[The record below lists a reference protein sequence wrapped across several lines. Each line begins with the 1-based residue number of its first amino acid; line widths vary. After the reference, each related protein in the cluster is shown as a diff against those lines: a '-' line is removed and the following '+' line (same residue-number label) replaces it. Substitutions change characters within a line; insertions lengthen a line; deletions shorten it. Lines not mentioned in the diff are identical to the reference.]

1 MANSPTSRTLA
12 YLRKLGW
19 RAQVVERFNRFAKV
33 RVDLFGFIDICCLGK
48 SQKGVMAVQACAGAS
63 HAARRTKILGLQ
75 DARLWLECGNSIYV
89 ISWAKQGARGERKTW
104 TARIEKIVLEDFK

>member
-1 MANSPTSRTLA
+1 MANSPTSSTLT

-19 RAQVVERFNRFAKV
+19 RACITEKWNRFAKV
-33 RVDLFGFIDICCLGK
+33 RQDMFGFCDIACIGL

-63 HAARRTKILGLQ
+63 HAARRTKILGLP